1 MTNTYTK
8 SEWQPQPQEGM
19 LRVTKEVKLPEGV
32 TLPEDYKVTLTV
44 KEGDTEV
51 DSKTFGYHQLVYG
64 SASFD
69 IYGVSAG
76 EHTYTISETVS
87 HGNGQLVIDGVYYDL
102 TAVGT
107 GSKTVTVNAN
117 QINKDLV
124 VTNTYTKSEWQPSD
138 TEPALTITK
147 AADDSSV
154 TVGDEVTYTIT
165 VKNTGDADAENV
177 VITDTLPAGVT
188 YVSITGSGDYDAD
201 TRTVTWEIGTLAE
214 DNEASV
220 TVTVTADT
228 TGTLTNVAAA
238 VADGVDE
245 VQDDAGITVTSGGTT
260 PVDPTPG
267 EGGSDDGY
275 DDEDD
280 NGGNGGN
287 GGNSGGNGGE
297 VDIPGGD
304 VPQGGQ
310 PGGSGETDIPGGDVP
325 GAADPGVSDPGAGDP
340 VEIVEGDVPM
350 GNLPQT
356 GTMATPA
363 NPTVTLGM
371 LAMSASLAA
380 AGLAIT
386 ISRKREEDFQD

>member
-1 MTNTYTK
+1 MVDGDAESTNAIHFNN
-8 SEWQPQPQEGM
+8 
-19 LRVTKEVKLPEGV
+19 
-32 TLPEDYKVTLTV
+32 
-44 KEGDTEV
+44 
-51 DSKTFGYHQLVYG
+51 KTR
-64 SASFD
+64 SA
-69 IYGVSAG
+69 
-76 EHTYTISETVS
+76 E
-87 HGNGQLVIDGVYYDL
+87 
-102 TAVGT
+102 
-107 GSKTVTVNAN
+107 
-117 QINKDLV
+117 
-124 VTNTYTKSEWQPSD
+124 QPSD

-147 AADDSSV
+147 TVDDSRV
-154 TVGDEVTYTIT
+154 TVGDAVTYTIR

-238 VADGVDE
+238 VAEGVDE
-245 VQDDAGITVTSGGTT
+245 VKDEAGITVTSGGTT

-280 NGGNGGN
+280 NGGN

-325 GAADPGVSDPGAGDP
+325 GAADPGAGDP

-363 NPTVTLGM
+363 NPTITLGM